1 MAKITKEAALL
12 YHSQGKPG
20 KIEVVPTKPYSTQTD
35 LSLAYSP
42 GVAEPCLEIE
52 KNPQD
57 AYKYTAKGN
66 LVAVISNGTAVLGL
80 GDIGAM
86 AGKPVME
93 GKGLLF
99 KIYGGIDVFDIEV
112 NEKDPEKFIEAVKAI
127 APTFGGINLEDIKAP
142 ECFEIERRLKEELDI
157 PVMHDDQHGTAIIS
171 AAGLLNALE
180 VAGKKI
186 EDVKIV
192 VNGAGA
198 AAISCTKLY
207 EALGATHENIIMLDS
222 KGVITSDREK
232 LDDTKRY
239 FATDRRDL
247 HTLEEAIKGA
257 DVFLGLS
264 KGNVLSQDMIRSMA
278 NYPIVFALAN
288 PVPEISYEDA
298 MAARPDVLMSTGR
311 SDYPNQINNVIGFPY
326 IFRGALD
333 VASTAI
339 NEEMKLAA
347 VRAIAN
353 LAKQPVPDVVNEVYH
368 VNNFTF
374 GPDYFIPKPVDPRLI
389 TEVSMAVAKAA
400 MDSGVARK
408 PITDWEA
415 YRQHLKELMGQESKL
430 TRQLYDT
437 ARRDPQRVVFAEGIH
452 PTMLKAAVEARSEG
466 ICHPIL
472 LGNDEAIG
480 KLAKELDL
488 SLEGI
493 EIVNLRHPN
502 EAPRRERY
510 ARILAEKRARQG
522 ANFQEANDMMFERN
536 YFGMM
541 MVETGEAD
549 AFITGLYTK
558 YSNTIKVAK
567 EVIGIRPEFKH
578 FGTMHILNSKKG
590 TYFLA
595 DTLINRHP
603 DTDTL
608 VDIAKLS
615 KTTVEF
621 FNHTPAMAMIS
632 YSNFGS
638 DNEGSPAKVHEAID
652 IMQQTYPELAID
664 GEMQVKYAMNN
675 AARDEKYP
683 FTRLKGK
690 DVNTLIFPNLSS
702 ANATYQLIQS
712 MSETEVIGPIQMG
725 LNKPI
730 HFTDCEASVRDI
742 VNITAVA
749 VIDAIVE
756 KKKKQ

>member
-1 MAKITKEAALL
+1 M
-12 YHSQGKPG
+12 
-20 KIEVVPTKPYSTQTD
+20 
-35 LSLAYSP
+35 
-42 GVAEPCLEIE
+42 
-52 KNPQD
+52 
-57 AYKYTAKGN
+57 
-66 LVAVISNGTAVLGL
+66 
-80 GDIGAM
+80 
-86 AGKPVME
+86 
-93 GKGLLF
+93 
-99 KIYGGIDVFDIEV
+99 

-171 AAGLLNALE
+171 SAGLVNALQ

-186 EDVKIV
+186 EEVKIV

-198 AAISCTKLY
+198 SAVSCTKLY
-207 EALGATHENIIMLDS
+207 VSLGARLENIVMLDS
-222 KGVITSDREK
+222 KGVISKTRTDLNEQ
-232 LDDTKRY
+232 KRY
-239 FATDRRDL
+239 FATDRTDI

-264 KGNVLSQDMIRSMA
+264 KGNVLSQDMVRSMA
-278 NYPIVFALAN
+278 PSPIVFALAN
-288 PVPEISYEDA
+288 PTPEISYEEA
-298 MAARPDVLMSTGR
+298 MSARPDVLMATGR

-333 VASTAI
+333 TQAKAI
-339 NEEMKLAA
+339 NEEMKIAA
-347 VRAIAN
+347 VHAIAN
-353 LAKQPVPDVVNEVYH
+353 LAKQPVPDVVNEAYH

-374 GPDYFIPKPVDPRLI
+374 GPEYFIPKPVDPRLI
-389 TEVSMAVAKAA
+389 TAVSMAVAKAA
-400 MDSGVARK
+400 MESGVARK
-408 PITDWEA
+408 NIEDWDA
-415 YRQHLKELMGQESKL
+415 YCVQLRELMGYESKL

-437 ARRDPQRVVFAEGIH
+437 ARRNPQRVVFVEGSH
-452 PTMLKAAVEARSEG
+452 PNMLKAAVEAKSEG
-466 ICHPIL
+466 ICHPIV
-472 LGNDEAIG
+472 LGNDEAIE

-493 EIVNLRHPN
+493 EIVNLRHPD

-510 ARILAEKRARQG
+510 ARILSEKRAREG
-522 ANFQEANDMMFERN
+522 ATYEEANDKMFERN

-567 EVIGIRPEFKH
+567 EVIGIQPEYKH

-603 DTDTL
+603 NAETL
-608 VDIAKLS
+608 IDVAKLAAN
-615 KTTVEF
+615 TVRF
-621 FNHTPAMAMIS
+621 FNHTPVMAMLS
-632 YSNFGS
+632 YSNFGA
-638 DNEGSPAKVHEAID
+638 DKEGSPVSVHEAVD
-652 IMQQTYPELAID
+652 YMQQNYPELAID
-664 GEMQVKYAMNN
+664 GEMQVNFAMNREM
-675 AARDEKYP
+675 RDAKYP

-690 DVNTLIFPNLSS
+690 DVNTLVFPNLSS
-702 ANATYQLIQS
+702 ANSGYKLLQAMNTDMEL
-712 MSETEVIGPIQMG
+712 IGPIQMG

-730 HFTDCEASVRDI
+730 HFTDFESSVRDI

-756 KKKKQ
+756 KKKAGK